1 MLPDYWRTGFTF
13 QPSDE
18 HMAKLWYRQAKCIRL
33 ISNPQT
39 MHDARLCIDAADGF
53 APNDSK
59 IEEERMAIEQWV
71 TRIQG

>member
-1 MLPDYWRTGFTF
+1 
-13 QPSDE
+13 
-18 HMAKLWYRQAKCIRL
+18 
-33 ISNPQT
+33 

>member
-1 MLPDYWRTGFTF
+1 VCLLMVQGTQVSEISEL
-13 QPSDE
+13 
-18 HMAKLWYRQAKCIRL
+18 CISL

>member
-1 MLPDYWRTGFTF
+1 LLMVQGTQVSEISEL
-13 QPSDE
+13 
-18 HMAKLWYRQAKCIRL
+18 CISL

>member
-1 MLPDYWRTGFTF
+1 MVQGTQVSEISEL
-13 QPSDE
+13 
-18 HMAKLWYRQAKCIRL
+18 CISL

>member
-1 MLPDYWRTGFTF
+1 VCLLIVQGT
-13 QPSDE
+13 QVSE
-18 HMAKLWYRQAKCIRL
+18 ISELCIRL